1 MAAGEASAPRPIGR
15 AGRRPIRTAILVVT
29 LLLTGACG
37 ARWSDEERATVHS
50 RGHDSGSD
58 DEDANDDDDEEGDL
72 GIIIGTDGSATDG
85 TGGTTGGTGGT
96 GGTTGGTAS
105 ASAGGAAGPL
115 PCSAPSEAPGVS
127 AESIT
132 VGNISTIS
140 GPVPGLGEPSVAGVR
155 AYLAYRNAT
164 GGVCGRKLELRSA
177 DDGLENARYRAAAT
191 DFAKSA
197 LGLVGGFA
205 GGDGGAI
212 DVLTGNKMP
221 AVMNAFNDSAQS
233 APTVFDINPPF
244 QTRNAVTGKYRF
256 LHEQGVR
263 TAAVATIAQAS
274 SLSELNQQVERM
286 EAVGIRVVNR
296 QELPLS
302 TLSYDAPA
310 RAVANSKADYFLF
323 LGAGNLNTSMARSLA
338 DTGYKLK
345 FSEFLT
351 AYGTNFIDVVGPG
364 AEGVTSWTRSLPVEE
379 TSHPQVKLFLEWMRR
394 VAPGIPPDTFA
405 ADSWA
410 SAKAFFESV
419 ERLSGPITRDGLLA
433 QLTSLTSYDAEGFYG
448 SIDLGGRDAK
458 GCSVAMRV
466 EGGKWTRLTPASGF
480 LC

>member
-1 MAAGEASAPRPIGR
+1 MMTARQQVAR
-15 AGRRPIRTAILVVT
+15 GRRLAALPIALA
-29 LLLTGACG
+29 LLLTSAACG
-37 ARWSDEERATVHS
+37 ARWTDEERDAVFARH
-50 RGHDSGSD
+50 GEGDGSGSGSGSGSRSGSGS
-58 DEDANDDDDEEGDL
+58 EAT
-72 GIIIGTDGSATDG
+72 TDGSTDG
-85 TGGTTGGTGGT
+85 VAVGVDTGGGTTGGGTTGGTTGGGG
-96 GGTTGGTAS
+96 
-105 ASAGGAAGPL
+105 GGASGPR
-115 PCSAPSEAPGVS
+115 PCDAKSTAPGVTDGT
-127 AESIT
+127 IT

-164 GGVCGRKLELRSA
+164 GGVCGRQLQLKSA
-177 DDGLENARYRAAAT
+177 DDGLENTRYRAAVQ
-191 DFAKSA
+191 DFSKTTLA
-197 LGLVGGFA
+197 LAGGFA

-212 DVLTGNKMP
+212 DLLTQNKMA
-221 AVMNAFNDSAQS
+221 AVMNAFNETAQN

-244 QTRNAVTGKYRF
+244 QQRRAVTGKYRY
-256 LHEQGVR
+256 LYDNGVR

-274 SLSELNQQVERM
+274 SISELNQQVERM
-286 EAVGIRVVNR
+286 EAVGIKIVNR

-302 TLSYDAPA
+302 TLSFDAPA

-323 LGAGNLNTSMARSLA
+323 LGAGNLNTSMARSLH

-351 AYGTNFIDVVGPG
+351 AYGTDFIDVLGEA
-364 AEGVTSWTRSLPVEE
+364 AEGVTSWTRSLPLDE
-379 TSHPQVKLFLEWMRR
+379 TSNPEMRAFREWMAR

-410 SAKAFFESV
+410 SSKAIFDSLEALPGAIS
-419 ERLSGPITRDGLLA
+419 RDALLA
-433 QLTSLTSYDAEGFYG
+433 ALTALTEYDADGFYG
-448 SIDLGGRDAK
+448 RINLGGRDAH

-466 EGGKWTRLTPASGF
+466 EGGKWKRLTPERGF